1 MHIETIIKSKNTEN
15 EEFEEQ
21 KIKQISTKLTFL
33 KRSLF
38 LFDIEFIEIKNRD
51 TEDLFEY

>member
-1 MHIETIIKSKNTEN
+1 MIIKSKNAEN